1 MEPNIPSN
9 GGERIPKCIVWQ
21 WIFPHEHN
29 VKNVSLSNICPL
41 ATYALKKTMNC
52 RIRKPNLM
60 CNDEEKML
68 EVILKYGMLETQKA
82 KHLSL
87 NLHKI
92 SAECNDNL
100 NTTLR

>member
-1 MEPNIPSN
+1 
-9 GGERIPKCIVWQ
+9 
-21 WIFPHEHN
+21 
-29 VKNVSLSNICPL
+29 
-41 ATYALKKTMNC
+41 
-52 RIRKPNLM
+52 M